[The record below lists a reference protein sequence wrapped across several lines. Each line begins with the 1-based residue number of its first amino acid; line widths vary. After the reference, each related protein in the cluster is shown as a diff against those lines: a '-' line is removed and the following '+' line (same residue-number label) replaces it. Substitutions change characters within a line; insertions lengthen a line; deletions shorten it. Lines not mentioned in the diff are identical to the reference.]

1 MMTKSRFA
9 GMLFLAALSVLPS
22 GVRPSGAAE
31 PYVLGYQTDL
41 TGVAR
46 ASYAPIAEGFR
57 LYMSALNDRGG
68 VNGHPIKVIYEDDKS
83 EAGLA
88 GSVAEKLVTSDNV
101 LAICGLGY
109 SNSQPPVVEIAGK
122 AGVPVITGYTAT
134 SPLFPPEPAKHVFSV
149 GVQMHPKAMPQG
161 YGNAYVC
168 SKLHPGGRVAVT
180 SFSTPGGRLVN
191 DWTEAWCKKLG
202 MNVVYRDE
210 YPPATQEFTPW
221 LMKIAASKP
230 DTVTATVGGGIYI
243 PFVLQMDK
251 FGLGKTD
258 LLVVD
263 FVNEGDLL
271 KGIQQLHASGGENVI
286 WLSRYASAL
295 DPNRPKEFDAIER
308 AMKKYG
314 GKYSLSGLHAMG
326 WTMARVVEGALE
338 KAGWPCTRSDFL
350 AALEKTEVDTKG
362 LTGGPIK
369 FSPTDHY
376 GPTWWI
382 AYRWDAKTKGLK
394 KIVDW
399 YKVELPQI
407 MDNSGK

>member
-1 MMTKSRFA
+1 V
-9 GMLFLAALSVLPS
+9 LFLVCLWACLP
-22 GVRPSGAAE
+22 GAEQAGASE

-57 LYMSALNDRGG
+57 LYVSSVNDKGG

-88 GSVAEKLVTSDNV
+88 GAIAEKLITSDKV

-109 SNSQPPVVEIAGK
+109 SQSQPPVVELARK
-122 AGVPVITGYTAT
+122 AGVPVIAGYTAT
-134 SPLFPPEPAKHVFSV
+134 APLFPPNPTENVFSV
-149 GVQMHPKAMPQG
+149 GVQMHPAAMPQG

-168 SKLHPGGRVAVT
+168 SQVHPKGRVAVT

-191 DWTEAWCKKLG
+191 DWTEGWCKKLG
-202 MNVVYRDE
+202 MTVVYRDE

-221 LMKIAASKP
+221 LMKIATTKP
-230 DTVTATVGGGIYI
+230 EIVTATVGGGIYI
-243 PFVLQMDK
+243 PFLRQMEK

-263 FVNEGDLL
+263 FVNEEDLV
-271 KGIQQLHASGGENVI
+271 KGIQQLEAGGGGNVI

-295 DPNRPKEFDAIER
+295 DSERPKEFDNIEK

-314 GKYSLSGLHAMG
+314 HKYALSSLHSMG
-326 WTMARVVEGALE
+326 WIMACVVENAL
-338 KAGWPCTRSDFL
+338 KKCGWPCSRSGL
-350 AALEKTEVDTKG
+350 IAALETVEIDTKG
-362 LTGGPIK
+362 LTGGPIR
-369 FSPTDHY
+369 FSAKDHY

-382 AYRWDAKTKGLK
+382 AYRWDAKTGALK
-394 KIVDW
+394 KIMDW
-399 YKVELPQI
+399 YQLELPDI
-407 MDNSGK
+407 VGKLGK